1 MNTFFSPNT
10 LANRLSERVVTDN
23 PVLHKNKDEIRYGL
37 EWTFSGI
44 NQVILVILLAFPL
57 QVIPEAIT
65 TLIAGALLR
74 MFSGGAH
81 FKSYYLCLVFST
93 FQILIISVA
102 CKFSLIYFTKI
113 GPLLMVLLMISLM
126 IVAIKAPVLQ
136 KKKALFNKK
145 DIKFQKIYSVT
156 IFICGLIIS
165 FLLPEPLMFSIWAA
179 FIIQSLSLTYLWEK
193 SICYIDA
200 FLYKKSKGEKR
211 C

>member
-10 LANRLSERVVTDN
+10 LANKLSERIVTDN

-37 EWTFSGI
+37 EWIFSGI
-44 NQVILVILLAFPL
+44 NQVILVTLLALPL
-57 QVIPEAIT
+57 QVLPEAII

-81 FKSYYLCLVFST
+81 FKNYYLCLIFST
-93 FQILIISVA
+93 FQILIISIA

-113 GPLLMVLLMISLM
+113 GLLLILLLMISLV
-126 IVAIKAPVLQ
+126 IVAIRAPVLQ
-136 KKKALFNKK
+136 KKKELFSKK
-145 DIKFQKIYSVT
+145 DINFQKVYSV
-156 IFICGLIIS
+156 IVFICGSIIS

-179 FIIQSLSLTYLWEK
+179 FIIQSLSLTSLWEK
-193 SICYIDA
+193 FICYIDA
-200 FLYKKSKGEKR
+200 FLYKKSKGEKK